1 VESYPDRP
9 QGRGRRVDD
18 VWQATVLRT
27 VGADL
32 ASLSRDVCSARAEQ
46 EVPESVRD
54 RLARIDDDLRRLAQL
69 ADDVVAS
76 GPPVDTVAA
85 HRAATRLTRREWQ
98 CLELMV
104 GGMNTHAMADRLG
117 VSDATVRTHAQAV
130 LAKLGVNSRLQA
142 VALTIRTALLRVAP
156 S

>member
-1 VESYPDRP
+1 
-9 QGRGRRVDD
+9 
-18 VWQATVLRT
+18 VWQATVLRS

-32 ASLSRDVCSARAEQ
+32 ASLRQDVRSARAEQ

-54 RLARIDDDLRRLAQL
+54 RLARIDDDLSRLAQR
-69 ADDVVAS
+69 ADEMLTT

-85 HRAATRLTRREWQ
+85 YRAAMRLTPREWQ

-117 VSDATVRTHAQAV
+117 VSGATVRTHVQAV
-130 LAKLGVNSRLQA
+130 LTKLGVNSRLQA
-142 VALTIRTALLRVAP
+142 VTLTIRTSLLQVAP
-156 S
+156 TPLT